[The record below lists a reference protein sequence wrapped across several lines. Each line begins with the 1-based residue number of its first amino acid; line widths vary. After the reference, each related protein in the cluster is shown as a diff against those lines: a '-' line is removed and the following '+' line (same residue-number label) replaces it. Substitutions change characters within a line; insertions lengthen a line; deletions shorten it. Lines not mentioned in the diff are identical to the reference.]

1 MFIRK
6 QFKFVRFFSIVVLH
20 IAIVISIAS
29 LNSSP
34 ANALTVLAPGQIYV
48 IRANSDFGF
57 PGGAGSNGFDF
68 VSTVDLDPGT
78 EIFFTDKGWDGSLGS
93 PFWRNTTGEGALR
106 YTVPI
111 GGISAGTIVS
121 FDDSLISSLPTSGS
135 STWDMFS
142 IDPTTGAMSLT
153 TAIASGF
160 DPATTGD
167 NILVFQG
174 SAASPNFLYGVGW
187 SGATTWISSGTPS
200 ANNSWIPAGIS
211 TAANTVV
218 TLGSTD
224 NFRYNCLNL
233 GIFSSNFASDLVN
246 AANWTADNTNPF
258 AASNCVFDVTQPFG
272 TITQNVGQNDPTN
285 NSDLNF
291 VITFD
296 QAINPASFTTGD
308 IGISGTGSATINSV
322 TTLDNIVWIIN
333 LTATSEGTII
343 ISLPSASV
351 SENSSGN
358 LNISSIYT
366 DNIITYDASAP
377 MTLATPDLVASSDS
391 GTFDNDNIT
400 NDTTPEFSGT
410 CTTGDTIQIFVD
422 ASPVLPSVI
431 CVGGTYSITLFSA
444 IAEGNYDIQ
453 ARATDAAGN
462 SSSLSSSLEI
472 TIDTTAPSCN
482 ANNFNGFDTSPAFGD
497 NIDDPN
503 ATTTLTI
510 DGNTYNAIYNAI
522 DSRWEVAQGEISP
535 ALTTSLTPNEVYPF
549 TVTCNDVAGNT
560 FSRTRNYTLKSHIDL
575 SINVV
580 LNTTGKILSGQN
592 IVYTSTIQ
600 NVNPSF
606 NFNLDNLFVYHLV
619 PNAMTV
625 PSGVFSTSN
634 SNVSC
639 ENLGATE
646 TVGGDYA
653 IFPGN
658 HLIRCEH
665 LNGTSLTPG
674 DTFSYQLSF
683 VANMTL
689 PNLSIFR
696 SFIYDDPGNFDP
708 HSTPIEQ
715 DLKNGINIFSTPNN
729 SISEVSYSFVDP
741 ITTTTTTA
749 VVIPPFKK
757 PAIGNLPS
765 TGAHYVHQLFFLAGF
780 LLCLGT
786 IIIKRT
792 QRRFRYI

>member
-1 MFIRK
+1 MFYTKR
-6 QFKFVRFFSIVVLH
+6 FKFNKFCSIVLL
-20 IAIVISIAS
+20 IMLLTTAFITI
-29 LNSSP
+29 NTSP
-34 ANALTVLAPGQIYV
+34 ANALTTLTPGQIYV

-57 PGGAGSNGFDF
+57 PGGANSNGFDF

-78 EIFFTDKGWDGSLGS
+78 EIFFADKGWDGSLGT

-106 YTVPI
+106 YTVPA
-111 GGISAGTIVS
+111 GGITAGTIVS
-121 FDDSLISSLPTSGS
+121 FDDNSIPALPTSGS

-142 IDPTTGAMSLT
+142 IDPATGAMSLT

-174 SAASPNFLYGVGW
+174 SAATPTFLYGVGW
-187 SGATTWISSGTPS
+187 SAATTWISSGTPT
-200 ANNSWIPAGIS
+200 ANNSWIPTGIS
-211 TAANTVV
+211 TAANSVV

-224 NFRYNCLNL
+224 NFIYNCANL
-233 GIFSSNFASDLVN
+233 GIFSTNFASDVIN
-246 AANWTADNTNPF
+246 PANWAADNTTPF
-258 AASNCVFDVTQPFG
+258 TASNCVFDVTQPFG
-272 TITQNVGQNDPTN
+272 TITQDVGQNDPTN

-308 IGISGTGSATINSV
+308 IVVSGTGNATLNSV
-322 TTLDNIVWIIN
+322 TTLDNITWTIN

-358 LNISSIYT
+358 LNISSVNT
-366 DNIITYDASAP
+366 DNIISYDISAP
-377 MTLATPDLVASSDS
+377 ATLATPDLAPSSDS
-391 GTFDNDNIT
+391 GTLDNDNIT
-400 NDTTPEFSGT
+400 NDVTPEFNGT

-422 ASPVLPSVI
+422 ANPVLPSVI
-431 CVGGTYSITLFSA
+431 CAGGTYSITLSAA
-444 IAEGNYDIQ
+444 IAEGTYDIGTQ
-453 ARATDAAGN
+453 ATDAAGN
-462 SSSLSSSLEI
+462 SSSLSPSLEI

-510 DGNTYNAIYNAI
+510 DGNTYNAVYNAL
-522 DSRWEVAQGEISP
+522 DARWEIAQGTVSP
-535 ALTTSLTPNEVYPF
+535 ALTAVLTPTEIYPY
-549 TVTCNDVAGNT
+549 TVTCSDIAGNSS
-560 FSRTRNYTLKSHIDL
+560 SRTRNYTLKAYIDL

-580 LNTTGKILSGQN
+580 LNTSGKILSGQTA
-592 IVYTSTIQ
+592 VFESTVQ
-600 NVNPSF
+600 NVSPSF
-606 NFNLDNLFVYHLV
+606 DFNLDNLYMYHLV
-619 PNAMTV
+619 PNALTV

-646 TVGGDYA
+646 TIGGDYA

-665 LNGTSLTPG
+665 LVGTSLTPG

-683 VANMTL
+683 IANITL
-689 PNLSIFR
+689 PNLSLFR

-708 HSTPIEQ
+708 HSTPIEL
-715 DLKNGINIFSTPNN
+715 DLKAGINIFSSPNN

-749 VVIPPFKK
+749 VVIPPLNK
-757 PAIGNLPS
+757 PAAGNLPS
-765 TGAHYVHQLFFLAGF
+765 TGARYINQLFYLAGF
-780 LLCLGT
+780 LFCLGA

-792 QRRFRYI
+792 RRRIRYL